1 MLDWYKELIKLRKN
15 YLDDLRKQTPEF
27 KQIKENLY
35 FYQNGSLVMFAN
47 TGNDKQKFNLQ
58 IPELKNCKI
67 LLQNNNNFGLG
78 NEIIAGADNI
88 TIARL

>member
-1 MLDWYKELIKLRKN
+1 
-15 YLDDLRKQTPEF
+15 
-27 KQIKENLY
+27 
-35 FYQNGSLVMFAN
+35 MFAN